1 MANNDNIV
9 VIREW
14 YSVEKGLYVRDWT
27 EEEYKKLSSDEHI
40 LEECDD
46 GNLIE
51 CYCKETRTMKV
62 SLQNMNTGTM
72 AYYAGKPIEHIPAW
86 THETARLYIST
97 ADRTY
102 AYNTNYWI

>member
-9 VIREW
+9 IIRKW

-51 CYCKETRTMKV
+51 CYCKETRSMKIP
-62 SLQNMNTGTM
+62 LQSRTTGTRN
-72 AYYAGKPIEHIPAW
+72 YYDRIPIEHIPAW
-86 THETARLYIST
+86 AHETARLYRST

-102 AYNTNYWI
+102 TYNTNYWI

>member
-9 VIREW
+9 IIRKW

-51 CYCKETRTMKV
+51 CYCKEERTMKV
-62 SLQNMNTGTM
+62 SLQSRINSRD
-72 AYYAGKPIEHIPAW
+72 YYARNPMEYIPTW
-86 THETARLYIST
+86 TCTT
-97 ADRTY
+97 DRTY
-102 AYNTNYWI
+102 RYNTSYWV